1 MFGIVWV
8 WVEMINSLQA
18 PKTYVVFKTTPDNRW
33 DQLSCFKNY
42 GVWIPGGYENRT
54 GQKKHCTKHCS
65 KKHWISMDISKIT
78 IVLYMGTLYHSW
90 PLSSH
95 VFFRIPNR
103 CSYRTQRMG
112 VQLTR
117 TIRIRISR
125 RTIVIRKN
133 NSKNSNNNHC
143 VYIYIYYI
151 HNYIII

>member
-1 MFGIVWV
+1 
-8 WVEMINSLQA
+8 
-18 PKTYVVFKTTPDNRW
+18 
-33 DQLSCFKNY
+33 
-42 GVWIPGGYENRT
+42 
-54 GQKKHCTKHCS
+54 
-65 KKHWISMDISKIT
+65 MDISKIT

-143 VYIYIYYI
+143 VYIYINYI
-151 HNYIII
+151 YNYIII